1 MIFLIIMMIMPILT
15 RRDRVGPWW
24 GMMMIRMTTIKMIMV
39 IRRDRWGIMMIKLP
53 MIMMIMMITMT
64 ALRLLDVICDDSR
77 RQQQQNSCLLQ
88 AQNPFWWSW
97 SEYLIALPTW
107 LIIKTHFS
115 LASPFN
121 RGKYVLFFCLF
132 SCTVGIDVSQEVALA
147 HFKRLSICHPLQ
159 CLLSISVLVRLDVH
173 QIVCYHYFD
182 QWSSPTIRGQRSSW
196 WPWLCPWPWCKWQK
210 RWTDPQCLL
219 PLPPSSCK
227 NRFYARQGKN
237 AMFCCT
243 TREDSDDF
251 EFSKLF

>member
-1 MIFLIIMMIMPILT
+1 MIIMMIINYDHYHIHDDYDDHDDSIEIIGCNLWWQPPAAATKLVSASSSKPIL
-15 RRDRVGPWW
+15 
-24 GMMMIRMTTIKMIMV
+24 MII
-39 IRRDRWGIMMIKLP
+39 IRIP
-53 MIMMIMMITMT
+53 N
-64 ALRLLDVICDDSR
+64 C
-77 RQQQQNSCLLQ
+77 
-88 AQNPFWWSW
+88 
-97 SEYLIALPTW
+97 LPTW

-159 CLLSISVLVRLDVH
+159 CLLSISVLVRLDIH

-182 QWSSPTIRGQRSSW
+182 QWSSPTIRGQRSEWSSW
-196 WPWLCPWPWCKWQK
+196 WPWSCPWPWCKWQK

-251 EFSKLF
+251 EFSKLFLIGFIFYLKIL

>member
-1 MIFLIIMMIMPILT
+1 MNILKMCQYWIFTFKDTIYILIRVWSLEKLTWWLWSLWWLSIMIIIIFM
-15 RRDRVGPWW
+15 
-24 GMMMIRMTTIKMIMV
+24 
-39 IRRDRWGIMMIKLP
+39 
-53 MIMMIMMITMT
+53 MIMMIMMT

-97 SEYLIALPTW
+97 SEYLIALPKW

-115 LASPFN
+115 LAS
-121 RGKYVLFFCLF
+121 LFQPGQIYFVFGLF

-182 QWSSPTIRGQRSSW
+182 QWSSPTIRGQRSEWSSW
-196 WPWLCPWPWCKWQK
+196 WPWSCPWPWCKWQK